1 MENTALHRALISGTA
16 SSLLSTAALAMMGK
30 KETGS
35 AFAPTNAV
43 SHYVYGDEAARHD
56 GLSLRYTVPGYLI
69 HHASSVFWSFVFERV
84 MGGVLDKK
92 NPAGTL
98 AAAAATSAFA
108 ALTDYKLTP
117 KRLHPGYE
125 KRLSR
130 QSLAVVYGGFALG
143 LALGAILSRRET
155 V

>member
-1 MENTALHRALISGTA
+1 MENTALNRALISGTA
-16 SSLLSTAALAMMGK
+16 SSLLSTAALALMGK

-35 AFAPTNAV
+35 PYAPTNAV
-43 SHYVYGDEAARHD
+43 SHYVHGDEAAHHD
-56 GLSLRYTVPGYLI
+56 GLSLRYTIPGYLI
-69 HHASSVFWSFVFERV
+69 HHASATFWSFVFERV

-143 LALGAILSRRET
+143 LALGAVLSRRQT